1 MRGVLTAS
9 AWCGGHYCHDE
20 VVAVSRLRF
29 SFKITPDPPDIVEKI
44 GALRVGVTSF
54 IGGYSLLVGM
64 FLSSTDFVQDV
75 VSVGGWQVVQLGLG
89 GISILA
95 TFVSLVLLTR
105 SASSARAKG
114 RLRGNLLLESLQV
127 GWRPALGFF
136 FPAGILI
143 WALVQGEMAGLVVT
157 PTSKRL
163 CLTRPDQAGSWSGR
177 TRTCIYQ
184 TGDINDDREAR
195 HVL

>member
-1 MRGVLTAS
+1 M
-9 AWCGGHYCHDE
+9 
-20 VVAVSRLRF
+20 SRLRF

-64 FLSSTDFVQDV
+64 FLSSTDLVQDV

-143 WALVQGEMAGLVVT
+143 WALVQGEMAGLEVASLPGCDTAVARSGVVVCGSVAEYRSAVVAT
-157 PTSKRL
+157 LRTSIPP
-163 CLTRPDQAGSWSGR
+163 LTLTALAGAFLLMGSYRWANADDLR
-177 TRTCIYQ
+177 T
-184 TGDINDDREAR
+184 
-195 HVL
+195 